1 MKHEANKS
9 ARELSELI
17 DELYSITEP
26 HSQVESALY
35 LEINDKLNELCERMR
50 LI

>member
-1 MKHEANKS
+1 MKKKINQT

-26 HSQVESALY
+26 HTKIESNLY
-35 LEINDKLNELCERMR
+35 MEITDKFNELCDEMR
-50 LI
+50 L